1 MNNKVIIDTHLID
14 ELILDVLV
22 QACGID
28 KLNGEDIEEID
39 NMCLS
44 AYEDACDYLT
54 ERGYLQ
60 TLNGRI
66 YTINKKDTT
75 FGMWKNQLK

>member
-1 MNNKVIIDTHLID
+1 MNSKVIVDTHLID
-14 ELILDVLV
+14 EMLLDVLL
-22 QACGID
+22 QCCG
-28 KLNGEDIEEID
+28 NEGGTEID

-66 YTINKKDTT
+66 YNLKK
-75 FGMWKNQLK
+75 GVKKE

>member
-1 MNNKVIIDTHLID
+1 MNSKVIIDTHLID
-14 ELILDVLV
+14 EIILEMLIQSCFNKEND
-22 QACGID
+22 
-28 KLNGEDIEEID
+28 EID

-60 TLNGRI
+60 TKDGRI
-66 YTINKKDTT
+66 YKLKKDKTE
-75 FGMWKNQLK
+75 